1 MGAITATTVAAA
13 VSIAATAGGTT
24 ASFIQAGQARRRMQA
39 AQDKAAEAMED
50 ARRTLTRNAY
60 DALSVPIK
68 EYEQQREALQSG
80 LAGVT
85 QTIAE
90 GDQRGVGRGA
100 GIAIGQMAEDL
111 RKGRSDIEKSI
122 FELDKL
128 SAAEEQRLSDEER
141 RLYTTEVEG
150 AQMARAAAENE
161 RRLAISQGLQGA
173 TETVGQAVSM
183 APLYA
188 KQGVVK
194 RKAALQDLSLDPSQI
209 QAFANQTQ
217 AESPLVQSAFT
228 GRGFDVSQ
236 LSNRE
241 FRQLEKSF
249 TPAQKFALEK
259 AGYYDATALPDS
271 YSGFFE
277 YGLSGL
283 PKEGE

>member
-1 MGAITATTVAAA
+1 MAAFTTIAAGA
-13 VSIAATAGGTT
+13 SLAATAGGTT
-24 ASFIQAGQARRRMQA
+24 ASFIQAGQARKRMQD

-60 DALSVPIK
+60 DALSVPIE
-68 EYEQQREALQSG
+68 EYEQQREALTTAA
-80 LAGVT
+80 AGVT
-85 QTIAE
+85 GAAVE
-90 GDQRGVGRGA
+90 GGQRGVGAAAGA
-100 GIAIGQMAEDL
+100 ALGATQQDL
-111 RKGRSDIEKSI
+111 QKSRADIEKSI

-128 SAAEEQRLSDEER
+128 SAAEEQRLSDEKR

-161 RRLAISQGLQGA
+161 RRLALTQGFEGA
-173 TETVGQAVSM
+173 AATVGQAASM

-194 RKAALQDLSLDPSQI
+194 RKAALQDLSIDASQDAAFQ
-209 QAFANQTQ
+209 QAFPDQYT
-217 AESPLVQSAFT
+217 SGS
-228 GRGFDVSQ
+228 GFDVSQ

-241 FRQLEKSF
+241 FRQLERSF
-249 TPAQKFALEK
+249 TPAQKLALDK
-259 AGYYDATALPDS
+259 AGYYKAIALPEE

>member
-13 VSIAATAGGTT
+13 VSVAATAGGTT
-24 ASFIQAGQARRRMQA
+24 ASFIQAGQARKRMQD

-60 DALSVPIK
+60 DALSVPMQ

-85 QTIAE
+85 QAISE

-100 GIAIGQMAEDL
+100 GIAIGKTAEDL
-111 RKGRSDIEKSI
+111 RKGRSDIERSI

-128 SAAEEQRLSDEER
+128 SAAEEQRLSDEKR

-161 RRLAISQGLQGA
+161 RRLALTQGFEGVA
-173 TETVGQAVSM
+173 ATVGQAASM

-188 KQGVVK
+188 QQGVTD
-194 RKAALQDLSLDPSQI
+194 RKVALQDLSLDPSQI

-228 GRGFDVSQ
+228 GSGFDVSQ

-241 FRQLEKSF
+241 FRQLERSF
-249 TPAQKFALEK
+249 TPAQQLALSQ
-259 AGYYDATALPDS
+259 AGYYDAVALPEE
-271 YSGFFE
+271 YSGFFQ